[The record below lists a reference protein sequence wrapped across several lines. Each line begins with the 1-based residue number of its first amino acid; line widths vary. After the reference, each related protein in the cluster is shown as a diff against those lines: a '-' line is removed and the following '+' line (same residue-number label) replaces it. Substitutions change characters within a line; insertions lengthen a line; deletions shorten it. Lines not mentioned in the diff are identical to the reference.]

1 MKSNW
6 KRNSIIYIVILLVA
20 VLLFSFLMPGSSQ
33 TQEVPLSQI
42 VTMSQNGQIKQIKVD
57 GDLLTVT
64 ETDGTEVKAY
74 KETNSSLYDI
84 TGLNL
89 TGVTVDVKG
98 SSGINWANLIVS
110 ILPFIIRYSFY
121 YTSSSARPAAPI
133 TRP

>member
-20 VLLFSFLMPGSSQ
+20 VLLFSFLMPGSNQ
-33 TQEVPLSQI
+33 VQEVPLSQI
-42 VTMSQNGQIKQIKVD
+42 VTMSQNGQIQQIKVD

-64 ETDGTEVKAY
+64 TIDGKQVKAY

-84 TGLNL
+84 KDLNL

-98 SSGINWANLIVS
+98 SSGINWG
-110 ILPFIIRYSFY
+110 
-121 YTSSSARPAAPI
+121 
-133 TRP
+133 